1 MKSLRTGPWIFAL
14 VMALMIALG
23 PSASTADQVF
33 LDDVII
39 DGSMCVGMDCVN
51 GEEFSFATILFKEN
65 NLRLFFNDTSSSAT
79 FPNNDWEIVVNDAAN
94 GGGNY
99 LGFAD
104 RGAGQ
109 VSTSGEGQCVGGD
122 NDGLVCGVFGAA
134 GGSCKGTCNGGLFN
148 GSPCF
153 DGPGVCT
160 DNGGTCVGAGVCT
173 PPGAI
178 VFKIEAGAGEDSLV
192 IDSGGVVNLGPGL
205 TVNGDVNVPGAINA
219 SNIGSGAKAGVIPV
233 GAFSAK
239 PIMAAVV
246 FDTPFAGAYALVVT
260 PITSDTKKALTA
272 NVVLKNANGFSVVLK
287 KSKNLVAVDWMA
299 YPVGE

>member
-1 MKSLRTGPWIFAL
+1 M
-14 VMALMIALG
+14 MIALG

-33 LDDVII
+33 LDDVIV
-39 DGSMCVGMDCVN
+39 DGRMCVGMDCVN

-79 FPNNDWEIVVNDAAN
+79 FPNNDWEIVVNDTTN

-134 GGSCKGTCNGGLFN
+134 GGSCEGTCNGGLFN

-178 VFKIEAGAGEDSLV
+178 VFKIETGAGEDSLV
-192 IDSGGVVNLGPGL
+192 IDS
-205 TVNGDVNVPGAINA
+205 A
-219 SNIGSGAKAGVIPV
+219 SSYRPARERALAWSIFCRTEMTSLGSGSES
-233 GAFSAK
+233 AFSILA
-239 PIMAAVV
+239 MAP
-246 FDTPFAGAYALVVT
+246 T
-260 PITSDTKKALTA
+260 
-272 NVVLKNANGFSVVLK
+272 
-287 KSKNLVAVDWMA
+287 
-299 YPVGE
+299 